1 MMKKEGYAAMKKSML
16 LGFAKGSI
24 AGLLAFVSVSVAGTA
39 AAAGSATLSLE
50 TKEINGEV
58 YVKANSVVQ
67 ALGAT
72 GTYDAKTKTYKL
84 TPPPQVPDVVK
95 KVSPSVVAIIGKP
108 NEGEEPG
115 KENRYSLAH
124 GTGVIYK
131 SDGWI
136 VTNAHVVQGMNHIVV
151 VTADGKQYAGTAKNI
166 DVESDLALVKINAA
180 KLPVAK
186 FAASDA
192 SVQVGETVVAIGTP
206 INFSLRNSA
215 TVGVVSGLNRAIDS
229 SYKLIQTD
237 AAINPGNSGG
247 PLVNL
252 KGEVVGINS
261 QKFVDVNVDNMGFS
275 IPASTVQYVLSHFFK
290 YGKVKRPSMGIQLE
304 ESWEAIVGLPDAD
317 PMIVTKV
324 NPGSPA
330 AKAGIQVGDVLYS
343 VNKHDVATLVDLNE
357 LFKQYVP
364 GQKAQLMM
372 QSNGDLVTR
381 TIVFE
386 EQE

>member
-1 MMKKEGYAAMKKSML
+1 MIKSTWL
-16 LGFAKGSI
+16 RVVGGVLAGSLVI
-24 AGLLAFVSVSVAGTA
+24 AGTA
-39 AAAGSATLSLE
+39 AAAGSAALSLE
-50 TKEINGEV
+50 TKQINGEV

-84 TPPPQVPDVVK
+84 TPAPQVPDVVK

-108 NEGEEPG
+108 NDGEEPG

-124 GTGVIYK
+124 GTGVIYM

-136 VTNAHVVQGMNHIVV
+136 VTNAHVVKGMDHIVV
-151 VTADGKQYAGTAKNI
+151 VTADGKQYAGTAKSI

-192 SVQVGETVVAIGTP
+192 AVQVGETVVAIGTP

-247 PLVNL
+247 PLVNM

-317 PMIVTKV
+317 PMTVASV
-324 NPGSPA
+324 QPGSPA
-330 AKAGIQVGDVLYS
+330 AKAGIEVGDVLYS
-343 VNKHDVATLVDLNE
+343 VDKHDITTLVELNE

-381 TIVFE
+381 TIIFA